1 MASPVQLDSLMTHFT
16 TLAPAEWFA
25 ERAPASGP
33 GSRRGIY
40 SWAVVT
46 WLMIVQR
53 LHPKGTLGA
62 ALEHLFATWPAGL
75 LGSCKRVREQRVSGH
90 AGGYCQARQKMPTL
104 IVNQVSEQILAQLQ
118 AALPDRLPFGERP
131 VYLLDGSSLELEHTP
146 DLVAAYPPAENQFGQ
161 THWPILKIAVLHNLA
176 NGLALRPAWGPM
188 YGSNAVSEQA
198 LAEQLLQ
205 RLPPSSIVVGD
216 RNFGVFSVAYVAQ
229 QRGQEMVL
237 RLSASRFQSLT
248 GAPGFC
254 GQDQLVTWTISRAV
268 RSAHPELPATAAI
281 EGRVVVAQL
290 QSGAA
295 SELIYLF
302 TTLDLPAEQ
311 VLALYG
317 YRWYVETDL
326 RSLKATIRLQ
336 QLKSR
341 SVSMVEKELVM
352 AITAY
357 NLVRAV
363 MGWAAE
369 QSGIDPRSLSFSQVQ
384 NVVDATL
391 PVLAATSTPAAYA
404 EAFQR
409 MIHRAATYCRLPTR
423 SQLRSFPRLV
433 WGRNY
438 RVFPK
443 YPLRPVLKTI

>member
-1 MASPVQLDSLMTHFT
+1 MTSPLNPDFLAHFM
-16 TLAPAEWFA
+16 TLAPPEWFA
-25 ERAPASGP
+25 ERLPAGGP
-33 GSRRGIY
+33 GSRRGVY

-53 LHPKGTLGA
+53 LHPKGTLQA
-62 ALEHLFATWPAGL
+62 ALEHLFTCWPAGL
-75 LGSCKRVREQRVSGH
+75 LSSCKRVREQRVSGH

-104 IVNQVSEQILAQLQ
+104 IVNQVSDQILAKLE
-118 AALPDRLPFGERP
+118 AALPDRPPFCDRP
-131 VYLLDGSSLELEHTP
+131 VYLLDGSSLELEHTA
-146 DLVAAYPPAENQFGQ
+146 DLTAAYPPAQNQFGQ
-161 THWPILKIAVLHNLA
+161 SHWPILKIAVLHNLA

-188 YGSNAVSEQA
+188 YGPHAVSEQA

-205 RLPPSSIVVGD
+205 RLSVSSIVVGD
-216 RNFGVFSVAYVAQ
+216 RNFGVFSTAYAIQ
-229 QRGQEMVL
+229 QRGHGMVL
-237 RLSASRFQSLT
+237 RLTESRFKSLT

-254 GQDQLVTWTISRAV
+254 GQDQAVTWTMSRAV
-268 RSAHPELPATAAI
+268 RAAHPELPAAAAI
-281 EGRVVVAQL
+281 EGRVLVAQL
-290 QSGAA
+290 QSDQA

-311 VLALYG
+311 VLAIYG

-341 SVSMVEKELVM
+341 SVSMMEKELVM

-369 QSGIDPRSLSFSQVQ
+369 HAGEEPRSLSFSQVQ
-384 NVVDATL
+384 NVVDAAL
-391 PVLAATSTPAAYA
+391 PVLAAASTPEAYA
-404 EAFQR
+404 TAFQR
-409 MIHRAATYCRLPTR
+409 MIHRACTYCRLPKR
-423 SQLRSFPRLV
+423 SQPRCFPRLV
-433 WGRNY
+433 WGRNH

-443 YPLRPVLKTI
+443 RQLRPVPKTI

>member
-1 MASPVQLDSLMTHFT
+1 MTSPVNPDLLTQFMTLTSL
-16 TLAPAEWFA
+16 EWFA
-25 ERAPASGP
+25 ERQPARGL
-33 GSRRGIY
+33 GSRRGVY

-53 LHPKGTLGA
+53 LHPKGTLQA
-62 ALEHLFATWPAGL
+62 ALEHLFTAWPAGL
-75 LGSCKRVREQRVSGH
+75 LSSCKRVREQRVSGH
-90 AGGYCQARQKMPTL
+90 AGGYCQARQKMPIL
-104 IVNQVSEQILAQLQ
+104 IVNQVSEQILVKLQ
-118 AALPDRLPFGERP
+118 AALPDRLPSCDRP

-146 DLVAAYPPAENQFGQ
+146 ELVAAYPPAENQFGQ

-188 YGSNAVSEQA
+188 YGPSAISEQA
-198 LAEQLLQ
+198 LAQQLLP
-205 RLPPSSIVVGD
+205 RLSPSSIVVGD
-216 RNFGVFSVAYVAQ
+216 RNFGVFSMAYAVQ
-229 QRGQEMVL
+229 QSGHSMVL
-237 RLSASRFQSLT
+237 RLVESCFQRLT

-254 GQDQLVTWTISRAV
+254 GQDQPVTWTMSRAV
-268 RSAHPELPATAAI
+268 RSAHPELPAAAVI
-281 EGRVVVAQL
+281 EGRVIVAQL
-290 QSGAA
+290 QSGKA

-311 VLALYG
+311 VLAIYG

-341 SVSMVEKELVM
+341 SVAMMEKELVM

-369 QSGIDPRSLSFSQVQ
+369 QVGTQPRSLSFSQVQ

-391 PVLAATSTPAAYA
+391 PILAAAPTPEAYA
-404 EAFQR
+404 TAFQR
-409 MIHRAATYCRLPTR
+409 MILRAGTYCRLPKR
-423 SQLRSFPRLV
+423 SQPRSFPRLV
-433 WGRNY
+433 WGRNH

-443 YPLRPVLKTI
+443 RKLRPVPKTI